1 MPWWFIIY
9 LLLFIIALISACIRR
24 LPKFRKR
31 VVSLSKDKIDKLLK
45 SYAKIIIICKIM
57 FIVSPV
63 YLFIVPYCL
72 YRYRPS
78 QDFIYGT
85 AMLILM
91 YLMLLEEFIFKKS
104 IVKEIQIM
112 EAKEVNPISS
122 GISPGQ

>member
-9 LLLFIIALISACIRR
+9 LLLFTIALISACIRR

-31 VVSLSKDKIDKLLK
+31 VIPLSKDKRDKLIY
-45 SYAKIIIICKIM
+45 SYAKIINICKIM
-57 FIVSPV
+57 FIASPI
-63 YLFIVPYCL
+63 YLIILPYYL

-78 QDFIYGT
+78 QEFIYGT

-91 YLMLLEEFIFKKS
+91 YLMLLETFLFKKS

-112 EAKEVNPISS
+112 GAKEVSTISPD
-122 GISPGQ
+122 ISPGQ